1 MKLLKKSILLV
12 VLCVTFAA
20 ILCMQT
26 FAAGIDGLETNLST
40 DKKEYSKGEVI
51 TATLTV
57 RNTGAETI
65 KNISLSHLL
74 PDGYEFEDE
83 DDAILTTESL
93 APGESLKL
101 KVKYEPSKAAASDVV
116 KIILYSLAGVVGV
129 GAVGGVTVFLVIRK
143 KRVKPLLSILLC
155 LAMLSPFALN
165 IEAASAQ
172 SRISVS
178 CDVNVEKTPL
188 KLSAVV
194 AYDAPSDAVRNVNVE
209 FDDLMYDT
217 SNGIYYATDYMQ
229 KLTGKILDTSDIV
242 SATCTVSD
250 VNGNVLLSKTF
261 DVQPVW
267 EVEDF
272 GMVVGMNDVTISL
285 TYEGGQVYAHSVK
298 VNNICEENMSS
309 LDIDKGDDD
318 DDGVLNFIEVM
329 YGTNKNKADTDGDG
343 LSDYYEMAMLAT
355 SPTVKDTDG
364 NSVSDADEDLDGD
377 TISNIEEINT
387 YKTNPS
393 STDSDGDSLKD
404 DEELFELKTDPSKA
418 DSDKD
423 GRSDYW
429 ETLYGFD
436 PLVPD
441 EIFPEKVEGKV
452 PENVTVESEGFVHIT
467 EIIGDEILNED
478 TPGYIGEPPM
488 YIELEEGKSANIAV
502 KYDPE
507 QLGEGE
513 TPALYFYNIGT
524 QSYEEIEST
533 INENGEVTATVTKKG
548 SYILLNHRF
557 IDEVI
562 ENDIFR
568 PSDHIENGSIDAVF
582 VIDRSASMDTNDPN
596 NIRKEVTKEFINKL
610 RLETDRAAIVQF
622 NAIGELVMPLTN
634 DKEALCNAVDAIEN
648 SDGGGCAGTDEN
660 AGTNGSAGIRAALT
674 ALAESTADYKYIF
687 FLTDGVDTHV
697 AEDYGDEL
705 GTTGLTG
712 EAKSL
717 GIIIHT
723 VGLVG
728 TDEVDTDLLKRV
740 AAGTGGNY
748 YLATVGEDAEVNE
761 ELVEIYEE
769 LESVT
774 IDRHLD
780 SNNDGI
786 SDYYTKLIC
795 EGKLKSAIG
804 IDFLFGTALYED
816 IQLSDDYDVDGVR
829 NGDELEV
836 FETDMGV
843 FVKIHSYPYMKDSD
857 LDGLSDMT
865 EREIATS
872 PMKKNSF
879 ADIGDVD
886 WLTESEYFTADIY
899 LDIYEGSAFER
910 GSVFIGNAFF
920 GTTLDQTNLYKKA
933 LVEYFSDIDE
943 KLMSEA
949 KIEKLKQL
957 TLDHIC
963 DSFDEAA
970 KLMLKS
976 VEEGNHEKATGIANF
991 IQDGLSDIIDVIKLP
1006 NDVMEAW
1013 GIKDGI
1019 LKLMTY
1025 TKAMDLANCTDM
1037 VEYIDG
1043 RLFELYVF
1051 EIDGDNYFFQN
1062 LITVWENRR
1071 AAYVEHIAD
1080 LGKSVSRTSKIYKG
1094 ASTALKVADG
1104 VTKVLDATVT
1114 IAQTYSNYAETVS
1127 CFEVMENNIQILECI
1142 IARSDNIYLTNAA
1155 RELLTYI
1162 NFSYREDT
1170 AKLVY
1175 CFEGAEALI
1184 TDAILNKA
1192 HEQIAK
1198 AGIPGAIIELT
1209 RTIGNLVFNIDE
1221 MSQKASRTIALTKT
1235 ADILAKHFKDQLEA
1249 GYAIKNDQ
1257 YWIAYADY
1265 SISMLETILHI
1276 GQIRKN
1282 GELEF
1287 YSWQDSQ
1294 EIKDSCQSVSNEC
1307 DRLIEKYNKIFY
1319 EFCYSS
1325 N

>member
-1 MKLLKKSILLV
+1 MNFFKKI
-12 VLCVTFAA
+12 FIFA
-20 ILCMQT
+20 ILCAILAAVLCTQA
-26 FAAGIDGLETNLST
+26 FAAGIDGLETSLKT
-40 DKKEYSKGEVI
+40 DKDSYSKDDTI

-74 PDGYEFEDE
+74 PEGYEFVNEDNATIAAE
-83 DDAILTTESL
+83 TL
-93 APGESLKL
+93 APGETLTL
-101 KVKYEPSKAAASDVV
+101 KVKYTYGGTDAPAII
-116 KIILYSLAGVVGV
+116 KIILYSLAGVAGV
-129 GAVGGVTVFLVIRK
+129 GTVAGVTIFFIIRK
-143 KRVKPLLSILLC
+143 KRVKPLISLFLC
-155 LAMLSPFALN
+155 LALLSPFALN
-165 IEAASAQ
+165 IEAAGAQ
-172 SRISVS
+172 SRFTVS
-178 CDVNVEKTPL
+178 CEIKVDGAPL
-188 KLSAVV
+188 TLSAAVL
-194 AYDAPSDAVRNVNVE
+194 YDAPSDAVRNVNVE
-209 FDDLMYDT
+209 FDDLMYDST
-217 SNGIYYATDYMQ
+217 NGIYYATDYIQ

-242 SATCTVSD
+242 SASCTVSD
-250 VNGNVLLSKTF
+250 INGNILLDKTF
-261 DVQPVW
+261 DIDPMW
-267 EVEDF
+267 EVEGF
-272 GMVVGMNDVTISL
+272 GMVVGINEVKISL
-285 TYEGGQVYAHSVK
+285 TYEGGQVYSHSVT
-298 VNNICEENMSS
+298 VNNICEENMAA
-309 LDIDKGDDD
+309 LDIDKNDDD

-329 YGTNKNKADTDGDG
+329 YGTDKNKADTDGDG
-343 LSDYYEMAMLAT
+343 LSDYYEMAILGT
-355 SPTVKDTDG
+355 SPTVKDTNKNDIPD
-364 NSVSDADEDLDGD
+364 SDEDLDGD

-387 YKTNPS
+387 YKTNPAS
-393 STDSDGDSLKD
+393 IDSDGDALSD
-404 DEELFELKTDPSKA
+404 DEELFEIKTDPQKA
-418 DSDKD
+418 DTD
-423 GRSDYW
+423 GDGKSDYW
-429 ETLYGFD
+429 EFLYDFD
-436 PLVPD
+436 PLTAD
-441 EIFPEKVEGKV
+441 EIFPEKIDGKV
-452 PENVTVESEGFVHIT
+452 PENVTIESEGFVHVT
-467 EIIGDEILNED
+467 EIMGDAILNED

-488 YIELEEGKSANIAV
+488 YIELEEGVSASIAV
-502 KYDPE
+502 KYDPAK
-507 QLGEGE
+507 LGEGE
-513 TPALYFYNIGT
+513 TPALYLYHEET

-533 INENGEVTATVTKKG
+533 INENGEVTATVKQRG
-548 SYILLNHRF
+548 VYILLNHRF
-557 IDEVI
+557 IDDVI

-582 VIDRSASMDTNDPN
+582 VIDRSYSMYANDPN

-610 RLETDRAAIVQF
+610 RDETDRAAIVQF
-622 NAIGELVMPLTN
+622 NAIGEIIMPLTN
-634 DKEALCNAVDAIEN
+634 DKEALCNAVDSIEN
-648 SDGGGCAGTDEN
+648 SDGGGCSGTDEN
-660 AGTNGSAGIRAALT
+660 AGTNGSAAIRAAIT

-687 FLTDGVDTHV
+687 FLTDGADSHV
-697 AEDYGDEL
+697 SEDYGDEL

-728 TDEVDTDLLKRV
+728 DEEVDTDLLKRV

-795 EGKLKSAIG
+795 EGKLKSATG
-804 IDFLFGTALYED
+804 IEFLFGTALYED
-816 IQLSDDYDVDGVR
+816 IQLSDDYDADGIR

-886 WLTESEYFTADIY
+886 WLTESEHFTADIY

-970 KLMLKS
+970 KLMLKN
-976 VEEGNHEKATGIANF
+976 VEEGNYEKATGIANF

-1025 TKAMDLANCTDM
+1025 TKDMDLANCTDM

-1104 VTKVLDATVT
+1104 VTKVLDATIT

-1127 CFEVMENNIQILECI
+1127 CFEVMENNIQILDCL
-1142 IARSDNIYLTNAA
+1142 IARSDNPYLTRAA
-1155 RELLTYI
+1155 RELRSYI
-1162 NFSYREDT
+1162 DDSYRETSVEFAYFMD
-1170 AKLVY
+1170 
-1175 CFEGAEALI
+1175 GADKVI
-1184 TDAILNKA
+1184 TDAILNQA
-1192 HEQIAK
+1192 HAQIAK
-1198 AGIPGAIIELT
+1198 AGLPGAIIELT

-1221 MSQKASRTIALTKT
+1221 MSEKASRTIALTKT
-1235 ADILAKHFKDQLEA
+1235 ADILAKHFKDQIEA
-1249 GYAIKNDQ
+1249 GYAIKTDQ

-1319 EFCYSS
+1319 EFCYSP